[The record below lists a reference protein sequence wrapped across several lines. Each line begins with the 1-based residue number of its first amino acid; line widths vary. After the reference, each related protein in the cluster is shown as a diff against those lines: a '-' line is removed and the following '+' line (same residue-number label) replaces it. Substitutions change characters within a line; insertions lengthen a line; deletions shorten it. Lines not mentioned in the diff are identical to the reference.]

1 MKWGNLSSKKEKTI
15 PFKPESLKEMILH
28 H

>member
-15 PFKPESLKEMILH
+15 RFKLKNLKWMVY
-28 H
+28 